1 MCVFKYV
8 FLHTKKGQPTLFY
21 KAANLHEFIYLFAVS
36 AVQHYTI
43 TKFFFPVVDDK
54 WGLVL

>member
-43 TKFFFPVVDDK
+43 TKFFFPVVDD
-54 WGLVL
+54 